1 MKLCYSKRNYWKL
14 LIVFIVSLLLSPK
27 NKANGK
33 AANICQR
40 FHDLFVKAELGLN
53 QNTSSVNKYFIQLI
67 KTNSQVIANQT
78 TFIKQ

>member
-40 FHDLFVKAELGLN
+40 FHDLFVKVELGLN

>member
-1 MKLCYSKRNYWKL
+1 M
-14 LIVFIVSLLLSPK
+14 SLLLSPK

-40 FHDLFVKAELGLN
+40 FHDLFVKVELGLN